1 MAWGFNN
8 DEELRTYLKKV
19 LEKDTNDSIRTP
31 DWMEGLNVL
40 YKDYP
45 NVDNSYRDKLLED
58 GVDVNK
64 YNPLLEYMLEH
75 DPDKLDNYSF
85 YIGKYKGIDLS
96 PVKDRLNE
104 IMKARREE
112 NVRKDKERQAK
123 NNQLLKSI
131 GYNTRKDV
139 INFIR
144 RYNEYVDDSVTDD
157 MIWRSEYYPEA
168 IKILLG
174 KAHDKEAMKRG
185 IKYPQLKFG
194 NNDYLEDY
202 LVDDYGNPI
211 EDAFDN
217 NFSWFKNKFGPEI
230 PEYSVLEDELKK
242 VLAQH
247 RADLSQRNI
256 VKALAPDEDGGLF

>member
-1 MAWGFNN
+1 MSWGFNSD
-8 DEELRTYLKKV
+8 DEFRAYLKKV
-19 LEKDTNDSIRTP
+19 IEKDTNDSMYTP
-31 DWMEGLNVL
+31 DWMKGLNIL
-40 YKDYP
+40 YKEHPY
-45 NVDNSYRDKLLED
+45 VDNKYRDKLLED
-58 GVDVNK
+58 DIDVNT
-64 YNPLLEYMLEH
+64 YNPLLEYMVEH
-75 DPDKLDNYSF
+75 DPDNLRAFTTIDD
-85 YIGKYKGIDLS
+85 KYKGIDITS
-96 PVKDRLNE
+96 VKDRLNE
-104 IMKARREE
+104 IAKAKREE
-112 NVRKDKERQAK
+112 NARKAKEIQAK

-168 IKILLG
+168 IEILLG

-185 IKYPQLKFG
+185 IKYPQLKFA

-211 EDAFDN
+211 ENAFDN
-217 NFSWFKNKFGPEI
+217 NFNWFKNKFGPEI
-230 PEYSVLEDELKK
+230 PDYSVLEDELKK

-256 VKALAPDEDGGLF
+256 VKALASNEDGGIF